1 MRFLIAFDKFKDS
14 LEAEQACSIAA
25 SAILKLNPEAEIII
39 KPLADGGEGFCS
51 ILTKAT
57 DGTLISEEIYGPQGE
72 LQKAQWGIVGVE
84 KIPLAARKV
93 MSLKESGKVAVIEMA
108 QASGLESIVASK
120 RDPWIASTFGTGQL
134 IEKAAKVPVD
144 AILLGLGGSATNDIG
159 LGALAALGLK
169 FLDETGTEVSD
180 VSPRNWGKVNS
191 ISGEILD
198 TLPPIYIACDV
209 SNPLLG
215 EKGATRVYGVQKG
228 LLEADVGK
236 LEVSVEQLSGLLCD
250 YFQEPMSSREIAGC
264 GAAGGIGFGLKIA
277 TGAHFVPGF
286 HLVKEWLNLEEE
298 VEKADFIITGEGSFD
313 SSSLYGKGPYS
324 VVEMAVANHKPV
336 SVFAGRVTPE
346 AVSALAKQ
354 NSTAIACQIS
364 PKGLS
369 LLDCLAGASNF
380 LEQKVLE
387 TFKKKLHL

>member
-1 MRFLIAFDKFKDS
+1 M
-14 LEAEQACSIAA
+14 
-25 SAILKLNPEAEIII
+25 
-39 KPLADGGEGFCS
+39 
-51 ILTKAT
+51 
-57 DGTLISEEIYGPQGE
+57 
-72 LQKAQWGIVGVE
+72 GVE

-215 EKGATRVYGVQKG
+215 E
-228 LLEADVGK
+228 
-236 LEVSVEQLSGLLCD
+236 
-250 YFQEPMSSREIAGC
+250 
-264 GAAGGIGFGLKIA
+264 
-277 TGAHFVPGF
+277 
-286 HLVKEWLNLEEE
+286 
-298 VEKADFIITGEGSFD
+298 
-313 SSSLYGKGPYS
+313 
-324 VVEMAVANHKPV
+324 
-336 SVFAGRVTPE
+336 
-346 AVSALAKQ
+346 
-354 NSTAIACQIS
+354 
-364 PKGLS
+364 
-369 LLDCLAGASNF
+369 
-380 LEQKVLE
+380 
-387 TFKKKLHL
+387 